1 MVRVEPGHDLEEAHM
16 RNRQLIARWALVKG
30 SAEQVV
36 ELVKK
41 EGKTYV
47 KSMIIFS
54 FADSL
59 PNYCVKFS
67 ESRVKEIMKLL
78 VHWLRRMG

>member
-47 KSMIIFS
+47 KINDYLQLRRL
-54 FADSL
+54 FAEF
-59 PNYCVKFS
+59 CVKFS
-67 ESRVKEIMKLL
+67 ESRVKEIMRLL